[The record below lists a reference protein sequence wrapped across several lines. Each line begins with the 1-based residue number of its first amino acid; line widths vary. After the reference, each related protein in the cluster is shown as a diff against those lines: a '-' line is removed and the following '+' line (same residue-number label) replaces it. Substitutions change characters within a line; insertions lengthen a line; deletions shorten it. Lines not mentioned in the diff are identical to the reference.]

1 MTDIININKNQC
13 EIDKPI
19 SDFKLKNCYSP
30 NSKIYPLCKGKK
42 KINYVRIAMYMMEL
56 NTN

>member
-1 MTDIININKNQC
+1 MTDIININKNQG
-13 EIDKPI
+13 EIDKSI

-42 KINYVRIAMYMMEL
+42 ENKLCKNCNVYDGTEH
-56 NTN
+56 